1 MMRAMG
7 ESPKPP
13 SEPGEVETLG
23 LIDRAVRGD
32 QEAWGELLARHRDR
46 LRRMVAMRLDRR
58 LQGRVDASDVIQDA
72 MLEASRRL
80 AEYRQ
85 DPTMPFFLW
94 LRYIT
99 GQRLL
104 EQHRR
109 HLGAQGRDAGREISL
124 YRGAMPETTTA
135 ALAAQLLGRH
145 TSPSQA
151 AQRAERK
158 IRLQE
163 SLNSLDPLDRE
174 ILALAALRAPLQRRG
189 RRGAG
194 PRQVGREQA
203 LRPRPH
209 PAQGHPGEPA
219 RRARRIVN
227 RNATPAPREP
237 RPWPTKHPRRPR
249 PPTATRSSGWPTRSS
264 PGSAPA
270 NGPASRSTPSST
282 PSWPARSASSCR
294 PWSSSS

>member
-1 MMRAMG
+1 MGTINESATDQSDQWKELRRAA
-7 ESPKPP
+7 
-13 SEPGEVETLG
+13 
-23 LIDRAVRGD
+23 DGD
-32 QEAWGELLARHRDR
+32 QAAWTLILTPYRKR
-46 LRRMVAMRLDRR
+46 LRRMVALRLDRR

-135 ALAAQLLGRH
+135 ALAAQLLGRY

-174 ILALAALRAPLQRRG
+174 ILALRHFEHLSNGEAAEVLGLDKSAASKRYARALIRLKD
-189 RRGAG
+189 
-194 PRQVGREQA
+194 V
-203 LRPRPH
+203 L
-209 PAQGHPGEPA
+209 
-219 RRARRIVN
+219 
-227 RNATPAPREP
+227 
-237 RPWPTKHPRRPR
+237 
-249 PPTATRSSGWPTRSS
+249 
-264 PGSAPA
+264 
-270 NGPASRSTPSST
+270 ASRPGGLGEL
-282 PSWPARSASSCR
+282 
-294 PWSSSS
+294 

>member
-1 MMRAMG
+1 MMTVMD

-13 SEPGEVETLG
+13 PQPGDAETQA

-32 QEAWGELLARHRDR
+32 QGAWGELLARHRDR
-46 LRRMVAMRLDRR
+46 LRRMVALRLDRR
-58 LQGRVDASDVIQDA
+58 LQGRVDASDVIQEA
-72 MLEASRRL
+72 MLDASRRL
-80 AEYRQ
+80 AEFRQ
-85 DPTMPFFLW
+85 NPTMPFFLW
-94 LRYIT
+94 LRYLT

-109 HLGAQGRDAGREISL
+109 HLGAQGRDVGREISL

-174 ILALAALRAPLQRRG
+174 ILALRHFEHLSNAEAAEVLRLDRSAASKRYAR
-189 RRGAG
+189 
-194 PRQVGREQA
+194 A
-203 LRPRPH
+203 LVRLKD
-209 PAQGHPGEPA
+209 
-219 RRARRIVN
+219 IL
-227 RNATPAPREP
+227 
-237 RPWPTKHPRRPR
+237 
-249 PPTATRSSGWPTRSS
+249 
-264 PGSAPA
+264 
-270 NGPASRSTPSST
+270 ASRPGGFGEF
-282 PSWPARSASSCR
+282 
-294 PWSSSS
+294 

>member
-1 MMRAMG
+1 MMTAMD
-7 ESPKPP
+7 ESPKPR
-13 SEPGEVETLG
+13 SEPGEVETQG
-23 LIDRAVRGD
+23 LIDRAIRGD

-46 LRRMVAMRLDRR
+46 LRRMVALRLDRR

-85 DPTMPFFLW
+85 NPTMPFFLW

-174 ILALAALRAPLQRRG
+174 ILALRHFEHLSNGEAAEVLGLDKSAASKRYARALIR
-189 RRGAG
+189 
-194 PRQVGREQA
+194 
-203 LRPRPH
+203 LKD
-209 PAQGHPGEPA
+209 
-219 RRARRIVN
+219 IL
-227 RNATPAPREP
+227 
-237 RPWPTKHPRRPR
+237 
-249 PPTATRSSGWPTRSS
+249 
-264 PGSAPA
+264 
-270 NGPASRSTPSST
+270 ASRPGGLGEF
-282 PSWPARSASSCR
+282 
-294 PWSSSS
+294 